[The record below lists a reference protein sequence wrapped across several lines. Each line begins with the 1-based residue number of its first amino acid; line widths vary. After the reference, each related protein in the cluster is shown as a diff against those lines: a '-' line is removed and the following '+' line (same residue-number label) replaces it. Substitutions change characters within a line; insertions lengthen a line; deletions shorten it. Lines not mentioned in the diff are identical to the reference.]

1 MVYWSP
7 AMSGGGDGFNFRT
20 VRANTEDFECLA
32 SGHKSKV
39 MLFQYNLAL
48 AVAVLKNQGGE
59 WFS

>member
-1 MVYWSP
+1 
-7 AMSGGGDGFNFRT
+7 MSGGGDGFNFRT